1 MNEPS
6 RTELVHVV
14 YIRATPRALWNA
26 LTQASFTRQYYV
38 GLELRAE
45 LKRGGRFDYMHRAEL
60 HGRSGAGVEG
70 VVIEAI
76 PRKKLVHT
84 FEPKFIED
92 KPSRVTYEIEPMGL
106 VCKLTLIHDQFHK
119 GGPTLEAVREG
130 WPEIL
135 SSLKSLLETG
145 QALVIPRDP

>member
-1 MNEPS
+1 MP
-6 RTELVHVV
+6 RAALVNVI
-14 YIRATPRALWNA
+14 YIRTTPRALWNA
-26 LTQASFTRQYYV
+26 LTQAKFTRQYYA
-38 GLELRAE
+38 GLELEAE
-45 LKRGGRFDYMHRAEL
+45 LKRGGRFDYMHRLEV
-60 HGRSGAGVEG
+60 HRRPGAGVEG
-70 VVIEAI
+70 VVIEVV

-106 VCKLTLIHDQFHK
+106 VCKLTVTHDEFPV
-119 GGPTLEAVREG
+119 GGPTLETVRAG

-145 QALVIPRDP
+145 QALAIPRDP